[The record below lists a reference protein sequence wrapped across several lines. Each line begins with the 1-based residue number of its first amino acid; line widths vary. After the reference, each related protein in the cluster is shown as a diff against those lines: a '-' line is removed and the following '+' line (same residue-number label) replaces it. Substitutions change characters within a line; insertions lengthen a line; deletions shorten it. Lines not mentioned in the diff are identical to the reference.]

1 MEPIGNKEQHYKS
14 EPNMD
19 NNSKK
24 ISSLKKNILK
34 SKSPRNDIKIKKN
47 SSLSR
52 NDFEF
57 IFIIGKG
64 GFGKVWRV
72 KEKKTNELYALKE
85 MSKTKIIDKKS
96 EKSINGEREFL
107 SFLHHPFIVNMH
119 YAFQDNN
126 NLYLVMDLLTGG
138 DLRYHCSRYRYF
150 SEEQTRFFLACI
162 IHSLNYIHKNNVIH
176 RDIKPENLVLD
187 EKGYVCI
194 TDFGVAKKN
203 MKDNSSETSGTPGY
217 MCPEVMNGKNHSFP
231 ADFFSIGVI
240 GYEFMMGKRPY
251 RGRGRKEIKEQMT
264 NFQAKIK
271 EEEMK
276 DGWSI
281 EGVEFINSLLE
292 RNEKKRLGYAHG
304 VKELKEHPWLK
315 YYPWKDLE
323 KKNLP
328 APFIPENTDNFD
340 KKYCESIDEISNETQ
355 IRYDEIALCTHF
367 NTAFEDFYFDKNEAN
382 RKEID
387 LENYNDSDNK
397 SNKSDNEDD
406 NELENKENIDINE
419 QEERNEDKLKENIEI
434 KNHLQKINN
443 NNKNDKSKKNS
454 EYIISSKDQIYAK
467 DNIDRRE
474 VNNGLLSNNN
484 INSKLLEKDL
494 EQNER
499 ANNKLNNLIIKK
511 RNNNIRKKNVFL
523 PKNSSYISLFQ
534 NSNTNNLNNYNRISV
549 NEEKKTKNDFFNI
562 KKICVNS
569 KNVISKITNKTNSI
583 ELKDKYDLLRKK
595 QNKINKLN
603 SILKMNSHTKNVYNI
618 NKNEF
623 NNINNNSNI
632 NIYLSINMFNK
643 MMNNHLNK
651 NKISSEK
658 NTIQDLLNKQK
669 QLIINGNNKK
679 YLDNYNYLSQEQKR
693 NYYFKNPNKLKI
705 KKINRSNSVGLLLNN
720 NINFGKNKNN
730 NKSNLN
736 NLILNNYK

>member
-1 MEPIGNKEQHYKS
+1 MEPVGNKEPHFKS
-14 EPNMD
+14 EPNID
-19 NNSKK
+19 NNPKK
-24 ISSLKKNILK
+24 MSSLTKNILN
-34 SKSPRNDIKIKKN
+34 SKSPINKLKAKNN

-187 EKGYVCI
+187 DKGYVCI
-194 TDFGVAKKN
+194 TDFGVAKTN

-217 MCPEVMNGKNHSFP
+217 MCPEVMYGKNHSFP

-251 RGRGRKEIKEQMT
+251 RGRGRKEIKEQMK
-264 NFQAKIK
+264 NYQAKIK
-271 EEEMK
+271 EDEMK

-281 EGVEFINSLLE
+281 EGVEFINSLLQ
-292 RNEKKRLGYAHG
+292 RNEKKRLGYSQG
-304 VKELKEHPWLK
+304 IKELKEHPWLK
-315 YYPWKDLE
+315 YYPWKDLA

-340 KKYCESIDEISNETQ
+340 KKYCESIDDISNETQ
-355 IRYDEIALCTHF
+355 MRYEEIALCTHF
-367 NTAFEDFYFDKNEAN
+367 NTVFEDFYFNKNEVK
-382 RKEID
+382 RKD
-387 LENYNDSDNK
+387 LNLENYNDNDF
-397 SNKSDNEDD
+397 KSDNDDNNESKENTDD
-406 NELENKENIDINE
+406 NEKEE
-419 QEERNEDKLKENIEI
+419 GNEDKLKENED
-434 KNHLQKINN
+434 INN
-443 NNKNDKSKKNS
+443 SLKKIDNEGDGNKKYS
-454 EYIISSKDQIYAK
+454 ELIIGSKDQILAK
-467 DNIDRRE
+467 DNVDIKE
-474 VNNGLLSNNN
+474 INNENLSNKD
-484 INSKLLEKDL
+484 INSNLLEKDL
-494 EQNER
+494 EPNER
-499 ANNKLNNLIIKK
+499 AIKQLNHLIIKK
-511 RNNNIRKKNVFL
+511 RNNNIRKKNFFL
-523 PKNSSYISLFQ
+523 PKNSSYVCLFQ
-534 NSNTNNLNNYNRISV
+534 NSNTNNLNNFNRLSV
-549 NEEKKTKNDFFNI
+549 NEGKKTKNDFINI
-562 KKICVNS
+562 KKINVNN
-569 KNVISKITNKTNSI
+569 KNTISKITNKTNSI
-583 ELKDKYDLLRKK
+583 ELKDKYDLLMKK
-595 QNKINKLN
+595 QNRISKIKN
-603 SILKMNSHTKNVYNI
+603 ITKMNSHIKNVYNI

-623 NNINNNSNI
+623 NNINNHSNI

-643 MMNNHLNK
+643 MINNHFNK
-651 NKISSEK
+651 NKFTNEK
-658 NTIQDLLNKQK
+658 NAFQDLLNKQK
-669 QLIINGNNKK
+669 QLIINGNKKK
-679 YLDNYNYLSQEQKR
+679 YLDNYLSNEQKR
-693 NYYFKNPNKLKI
+693 NYYLKNPNKLKI
-705 KKINRSNSVGLLLNN
+705 KKINRANSVGLLLNN
-720 NINFGKNKNN
+720 NNINIWKGKNN

>member
-1 MEPIGNKEQHYKS
+1 MEPVGNKEPHFKS
-14 EPNMD
+14 EPNID
-19 NNSKK
+19 NNPKK
-24 ISSLKKNILK
+24 MSFLTKNILN
-34 SKSPRNDIKIKKN
+34 SKSPINKLKAKNN

-187 EKGYVCI
+187 DKGYVCI
-194 TDFGVAKKN
+194 TDFGVAKTN

-217 MCPEVMNGKNHSFP
+217 MCPEVMYGKNHSFP

-251 RGRGRKEIKEQMT
+251 RGRGRKEIKEQMK
-264 NFQAKIK
+264 NYQAEIK
-271 EEEMK
+271 EDEMK

-281 EGVEFINSLLE
+281 EGVEFINSLLQ
-292 RNEKKRLGYAHG
+292 RNEKKRLGYSQG
-304 VKELKEHPWLK
+304 IKELKEHPWLK
-315 YYPWKDLE
+315 YYPWKDLA
-323 KKNLP
+323 KKNLA

-340 KKYCESIDEISNETQ
+340 KKYCESIDDISNETQ
-355 IRYDEIALCTHF
+355 MRYEEIALCTHF
-367 NTAFEDFYFDKNEAN
+367 NTVFEDFYFNKNEVK
-382 RKEID
+382 RKD
-387 LENYNDSDNK
+387 LNLENYNDNDF
-397 SNKSDNEDD
+397 KSDNDDNNESKENTDD
-406 NELENKENIDINE
+406 NEKEE
-419 QEERNEDKLKENIEI
+419 GNEDKLKENED
-434 KNHLQKINN
+434 INN
-443 NNKNDKSKKNS
+443 SLKKIDNEGDGNKKYS
-454 EYIISSKDQIYAK
+454 ELIIGSKDQILAK
-467 DNIDRRE
+467 DNVDIKE
-474 VNNGLLSNNN
+474 INNENLSNKD
-484 INSKLLEKDL
+484 INSNLLEKDL
-494 EQNER
+494 EPNER
-499 ANNKLNNLIIKK
+499 AIKQLNHLIIKK
-511 RNNNIRKKNVFL
+511 RNNNIRKKNFFL
-523 PKNSSYISLFQ
+523 PKNSSYVCLFQ
-534 NSNTNNLNNYNRISV
+534 NSNTNNLNNFNRLSV
-549 NEEKKTKNDFFNI
+549 NEGKKTKNDFINI
-562 KKICVNS
+562 KKINVNN
-569 KNVISKITNKTNSI
+569 KNTISKITNKTNSI
-583 ELKDKYDLLRKK
+583 ELKDKYDLLMKK
-595 QNKINKLN
+595 QNRISKIKN
-603 SILKMNSHTKNVYNI
+603 ITKMNSNIKNVYNI

-623 NNINNNSNI
+623 NNINNHSNI

-643 MMNNHLNK
+643 MINNHFNK
-651 NKISSEK
+651 NKFTNEK
-658 NTIQDLLNKQK
+658 NAFQDLLNKQK
-669 QLIINGNNKK
+669 QLIINGNKKK
-679 YLDNYNYLSQEQKR
+679 YLDNYLSNEQKR
-693 NYYFKNPNKLKI
+693 NYYLKNPNKLKI

-720 NINFGKNKNN
+720 NNNINIWKGKND
-730 NKSNLN
+730 NKSNLK

>member
-1 MEPIGNKEQHYKS
+1 MEPVGNKEPHFKS
-14 EPNMD
+14 EPNID
-19 NNSKK
+19 NNPKK
-24 ISSLKKNILK
+24 MSSLTKNILN
-34 SKSPRNDIKIKKN
+34 SKSPINKLKAKNN

-187 EKGYVCI
+187 DKGYVCI
-194 TDFGVAKKN
+194 TDFGVAKTN

-217 MCPEVMNGKNHSFP
+217 MCPEVMYGKNHSFP

-251 RGRGRKEIKEQMT
+251 RGRGRKEIKEQMK
-264 NFQAKIK
+264 NYQAKIK
-271 EEEMK
+271 EDEMK

-281 EGVEFINSLLE
+281 EGVEFINSLLQ
-292 RNEKKRLGYAHG
+292 RNEKKRLGYSQG
-304 VKELKEHPWLK
+304 IKELKEHPWLK
-315 YYPWKDLE
+315 YYPWKDLA

-340 KKYCESIDEISNETQ
+340 KKYCESIDDISNETQ
-355 IRYDEIALCTHF
+355 MRYEEIALCTHF
-367 NTAFEDFYFDKNEAN
+367 NTVFEDFYFNKNEVK
-382 RKEID
+382 RKD
-387 LENYNDSDNK
+387 LNLENYNDNDF
-397 SNKSDNEDD
+397 KSDNDDNNESKENTDD
-406 NELENKENIDINE
+406 NEKEE
-419 QEERNEDKLKENIEI
+419 GNEDKLKENED
-434 KNHLQKINN
+434 INN
-443 NNKNDKSKKNS
+443 SLKKIDNEGDGNKKYS
-454 EYIISSKDQIYAK
+454 ELIIGSKDQILAK
-467 DNIDRRE
+467 DNVDIKE
-474 VNNGLLSNNN
+474 INNENLSNKD
-484 INSKLLEKDL
+484 INSNLLEKDL
-494 EQNER
+494 EPNER
-499 ANNKLNNLIIKK
+499 AIKQLNHLIIKK
-511 RNNNIRKKNVFL
+511 RNNNIRKKNFFL
-523 PKNSSYISLFQ
+523 PKNSSYVCLFQ
-534 NSNTNNLNNYNRISV
+534 NSNTNNLNNFNRLSV
-549 NEEKKTKNDFFNI
+549 NEGKKTKNDFINI
-562 KKICVNS
+562 KKINVNN
-569 KNVISKITNKTNSI
+569 KNTISKITNKTNSI
-583 ELKDKYDLLRKK
+583 ELKDKYDLLMKK
-595 QNKINKLN
+595 QNRISKIKN
-603 SILKMNSHTKNVYNI
+603 ITKMNSNIKNVYNI

-623 NNINNNSNI
+623 NNINNHSNI

-643 MMNNHLNK
+643 MINNHFNK
-651 NKISSEK
+651 NKFTNEK
-658 NTIQDLLNKQK
+658 NTFQDLLNKQK
-669 QLIINGNNKK
+669 QLIINGNKKK
-679 YLDNYNYLSQEQKR
+679 YLDNYLSNEQKR
-693 NYYFKNPNKLKI
+693 NYYLKNPNKLKI

-720 NINFGKNKNN
+720 NNINIWKGKNN

>member
-1 MEPIGNKEQHYKS
+1 MEPVGNKEPHFKS
-14 EPNMD
+14 EPNID
-19 NNSKK
+19 NNPKK
-24 ISSLKKNILK
+24 MSSLTKNILN
-34 SKSPRNDIKIKKN
+34 SKSPINKLKAKNN

-187 EKGYVCI
+187 DKGYVCI
-194 TDFGVAKKN
+194 TDFGVAKTN

-217 MCPEVMNGKNHSFP
+217 MCPEVMYGKNHSFP

-251 RGRGRKEIKEQMT
+251 RGRGRKEIKEQMK
-264 NFQAKIK
+264 NYQAKIK
-271 EEEMK
+271 EDEMK

-281 EGVEFINSLLE
+281 EGVEFINSLLQ
-292 RNEKKRLGYAHG
+292 RNEKKRLGYSQG
-304 VKELKEHPWLK
+304 IKELKEHPWLK
-315 YYPWKDLE
+315 YYPWKDLA

-367 NTAFEDFYFDKNEAN
+367 NTVFEDFYFNKNEVK
-382 RKEID
+382 RKD
-387 LENYNDSDNK
+387 LNLENYNDNDF
-397 SNKSDNEDD
+397 KSDNDDNNESKENTDD
-406 NELENKENIDINE
+406 NEKEE
-419 QEERNEDKLKENIEI
+419 GNEDKLKENED
-434 KNHLQKINN
+434 INN
-443 NNKNDKSKKNS
+443 SLKKIDDEGDGNKKYS
-454 EYIISSKDQIYAK
+454 ELIIGSKDQILAK
-467 DNIDRRE
+467 DNVDIKE
-474 VNNGLLSNNN
+474 INNENLSNKD
-484 INSKLLEKDL
+484 INSNLLEKDL
-494 EQNER
+494 EPNER
-499 ANNKLNNLIIKK
+499 AIKQLNHLIIKK
-511 RNNNIRKKNVFL
+511 RNNNIRKKNFFL
-523 PKNSSYISLFQ
+523 PKNSSYVCLFQ
-534 NSNTNNLNNYNRISV
+534 NSNTNNLNNFNRLSV
-549 NEEKKTKNDFFNI
+549 NEGKKTKNDFINI
-562 KKICVNS
+562 KKINVNN
-569 KNVISKITNKTNSI
+569 KNTISKITNKTNSI
-583 ELKDKYDLLRKK
+583 ELKDKYDLLMKK
-595 QNKINKLN
+595 QNRISKIKN
-603 SILKMNSHTKNVYNI
+603 ITKMNRNIKNVYNI

-623 NNINNNSNI
+623 NNINNHSNI

-643 MMNNHLNK
+643 MINNHFNK
-651 NKISSEK
+651 NKFTNEK
-658 NTIQDLLNKQK
+658 NAFQDLLNKQK
-669 QLIINGNNKK
+669 QLIINGNKKK
-679 YLDNYNYLSQEQKR
+679 YLDNYLSNEQKR
-693 NYYFKNPNKLKI
+693 NYYLKNPNKLKI

-720 NINFGKNKNN
+720 NNINIWKGKNN

>member
-1 MEPIGNKEQHYKS
+1 MEPVGNKEPHFKS
-14 EPNMD
+14 EPNID
-19 NNSKK
+19 NNPKK
-24 ISSLKKNILK
+24 MSSLTKNILN
-34 SKSPRNDIKIKKN
+34 SKSPINKLKAKNN

-187 EKGYVCI
+187 DKGYVCI
-194 TDFGVAKKN
+194 TDFGVAKTN

-217 MCPEVMNGKNHSFP
+217 MCPEVMYGKNHSFP

-251 RGRGRKEIKEQMT
+251 RGRGRKEIKEQMK
-264 NFQAKIK
+264 NYQAEIK
-271 EEEMK
+271 KDEMK

-281 EGVEFINSLLE
+281 EGVEFINSLLQ
-292 RNEKKRLGYAHG
+292 RNEKKRLGYSQG
-304 VKELKEHPWLK
+304 IKELKEHPWLK
-315 YYPWKDLE
+315 YYPWKDLA

-340 KKYCESIDEISNETQ
+340 KKYCESIDDISNETQ
-355 IRYDEIALCTHF
+355 MRYEEIALCTHF
-367 NTAFEDFYFDKNEAN
+367 NTVFEDFYFNKNEVK
-382 RKEID
+382 RKD
-387 LENYNDSDNK
+387 LNLENYNDNDF
-397 SNKSDNEDD
+397 KSDGNKKYS
-406 NELENKENIDINE
+406 EL
-419 QEERNEDKLKENIEI
+419 
-434 KNHLQKINN
+434 
-443 NNKNDKSKKNS
+443 
-454 EYIISSKDQIYAK
+454 IIGSKDQILAK
-467 DNIDRRE
+467 DNIDIKAI
-474 VNNGLLSNNN
+474 NNENLSNKD
-484 INSKLLEKDL
+484 INSNLLEKDL
-494 EQNER
+494 EPNER
-499 ANNKLNNLIIKK
+499 AIKQLNHLIIKK
-511 RNNNIRKKNVFL
+511 RNNNIRKKNFFL
-523 PKNSSYISLFQ
+523 PKNSSYVCLFQ
-534 NSNTNNLNNYNRISV
+534 NSNTNNLNNFNRLSV
-549 NEEKKTKNDFFNI
+549 NEGKKTKNDFINI
-562 KKICVNS
+562 KKINVNN
-569 KNVISKITNKTNSI
+569 KNTISKITNKTNSI
-583 ELKDKYDLLRKK
+583 ELKDKYDLLMKK
-595 QNKINKLN
+595 QNRISKIKN
-603 SILKMNSHTKNVYNI
+603 ITKMNSNIKNVYNI

-623 NNINNNSNI
+623 NNINNHSNI

-643 MMNNHLNK
+643 MINNHFNK
-651 NKISSEK
+651 NKFINEK
-658 NTIQDLLNKQK
+658 NTFQDLLNKQK
-669 QLIINGNNKK
+669 QLIINGNKKK
-679 YLDNYNYLSQEQKR
+679 YLDNYLSNEQKR
-693 NYYFKNPNKLKI
+693 NYYLKNPNKLKI

-720 NINFGKNKNN
+720 NNINIWKGKNN

>member
-1 MEPIGNKEQHYKS
+1 MEPVGNKEPHFKS
-14 EPNMD
+14 EPNID
-19 NNSKK
+19 NNPKK
-24 ISSLKKNILK
+24 MSSLTKNILN
-34 SKSPRNDIKIKKN
+34 SKSPINKLKAKNN

-187 EKGYVCI
+187 DKGYVCI
-194 TDFGVAKKN
+194 TDFGVAKTN

-217 MCPEVMNGKNHSFP
+217 MCPEVMYGKNHSFP

-251 RGRGRKEIKEQMT
+251 RGRGRKEIKEQMK
-264 NFQAKIK
+264 NYQAKIK
-271 EEEMK
+271 EDEMK

-281 EGVEFINSLLE
+281 EGVEFINSLLQ
-292 RNEKKRLGYAHG
+292 RNEKKRLGYSQG
-304 VKELKEHPWLK
+304 IKELKEHPWLK
-315 YYPWKDLE
+315 YYPWKDLA

-340 KKYCESIDEISNETQ
+340 KKYCESIDDISNETQ
-355 IRYDEIALCTHF
+355 MRYEEIALCTHF
-367 NTAFEDFYFDKNEAN
+367 NTVFEDFYFNKNEVK
-382 RKEID
+382 RKD
-387 LENYNDSDNK
+387 LNLENYNDNDI
-397 SNKSDNEDD
+397 KSDNDDNNESKENTDD
-406 NELENKENIDINE
+406 NEKEE
-419 QEERNEDKLKENIEI
+419 GNEDKLKENED
-434 KNHLQKINN
+434 INN
-443 NNKNDKSKKNS
+443 SLKKIDNEGDGNKKYS
-454 EYIISSKDQIYAK
+454 ELIIGSKDQILAK
-467 DNIDRRE
+467 DNVDIKE
-474 VNNGLLSNNN
+474 INNENLSNKD
-484 INSKLLEKDL
+484 INSNLLEKDL
-494 EQNER
+494 EPNER
-499 ANNKLNNLIIKK
+499 AIKQLNHLIIKK
-511 RNNNIRKKNVFL
+511 RNNNIRKKNFFL
-523 PKNSSYISLFQ
+523 PKNSSYVCLFQ
-534 NSNTNNLNNYNRISV
+534 NSNTNNLNNFNRLSV
-549 NEEKKTKNDFFNI
+549 NEGKKTKNDFINI
-562 KKICVNS
+562 KKINVNN
-569 KNVISKITNKTNSI
+569 KNTISKITNKTNSI
-583 ELKDKYDLLRKK
+583 ELKDKYDLLMKK
-595 QNKINKLN
+595 QNRISKIKN
-603 SILKMNSHTKNVYNI
+603 ITKMNSNIKNVYNI

-623 NNINNNSNI
+623 NNINNHSNI

-643 MMNNHLNK
+643 MINNHFNK
-651 NKISSEK
+651 NKFTNEK
-658 NTIQDLLNKQK
+658 NTFQDLLNKQK
-669 QLIINGNNKK
+669 QLIINGNKKK
-679 YLDNYNYLSQEQKR
+679 YLDNYLSNEQKR
-693 NYYFKNPNKLKI
+693 NYYLKNPNKLKI

-720 NINFGKNKNN
+720 NNINIWKGKNN

>member
-1 MEPIGNKEQHYKS
+1 MEPVGNKEPHFKS
-14 EPNMD
+14 EPNID
-19 NNSKK
+19 NNPKK
-24 ISSLKKNILK
+24 MSSLTKNILN
-34 SKSPRNDIKIKKN
+34 SKSPINKLKAKNN

-187 EKGYVCI
+187 DKGYVCI
-194 TDFGVAKKN
+194 TDFGVAKTN

-217 MCPEVMNGKNHSFP
+217 MCPEVMYGKNHSFP

-251 RGRGRKEIKEQMT
+251 RGRGRKEIKEQMK
-264 NFQAKIK
+264 NYQAKIK
-271 EEEMK
+271 EDEMK

-281 EGVEFINSLLE
+281 EGVEFINSLLQ
-292 RNEKKRLGYAHG
+292 RNEKKRLGYSQG
-304 VKELKEHPWLK
+304 IKELKEHPWLK
-315 YYPWKDLE
+315 YYPWKDLA
-323 KKNLP
+323 KKNLA

-340 KKYCESIDEISNETQ
+340 KKYCESIDDISNETQ
-355 IRYDEIALCTHF
+355 MRYEEIALCTHF
-367 NTAFEDFYFDKNEAN
+367 NTVFEDFYFNKNEVK
-382 RKEID
+382 RKD
-387 LENYNDSDNK
+387 LNLENYNDNDF
-397 SNKSDNEDD
+397 KSDNDDNNESKENTDD
-406 NELENKENIDINE
+406 NEKDEG
-419 QEERNEDKLKENIEI
+419 NEDKLKREEDINKENPD
-434 KNHLQKINN
+434 INN
-443 NNKNDKSKKNS
+443 SLKKIDNEGDGNKKYS
-454 EYIISSKDQIYAK
+454 ELIIGSKDQILAK
-467 DNIDRRE
+467 DNVDIKE
-474 VNNGLLSNNN
+474 INNENLSNKD
-484 INSKLLEKDL
+484 INSNLLEKDL
-494 EQNER
+494 EPNER
-499 ANNKLNNLIIKK
+499 AIKQLNHLIIKK
-511 RNNNIRKKNVFL
+511 RNNNIRKKNFFL
-523 PKNSSYISLFQ
+523 PKNSSYVCLFQ
-534 NSNTNNLNNYNRISV
+534 NSNTNNLNNFNRLSV
-549 NEEKKTKNDFFNI
+549 NEGKKTKNDFINI
-562 KKICVNS
+562 KKINVNN
-569 KNVISKITNKTNSI
+569 KNSISKITNKTNSI
-583 ELKDKYDLLRKK
+583 ELKDKYDLLMKK
-595 QNKINKLN
+595 QNRISKIKN
-603 SILKMNSHTKNVYNI
+603 ITKMNRNIKNVYNI

-623 NNINNNSNI
+623 NNINNHSNI

-643 MMNNHLNK
+643 MINNHFNK
-651 NKISSEK
+651 NKFTNEK
-658 NTIQDLLNKQK
+658 NTFQDLLNKQK
-669 QLIINGNNKK
+669 QLIINGNKKK
-679 YLDNYNYLSQEQKR
+679 YLDNYLSNEQKR
-693 NYYFKNPNKLKI
+693 NYYLKNPNKLKI

-720 NINFGKNKNN
+720 NNINIWKGKNN

>member
-1 MEPIGNKEQHYKS
+1 MEPVGNKEPHFKS
-14 EPNMD
+14 EPNID
-19 NNSKK
+19 NNPKK
-24 ISSLKKNILK
+24 MSSLTKNILN
-34 SKSPRNDIKIKKN
+34 SKSPINKLKAKNN

-187 EKGYVCI
+187 DKGYVCI
-194 TDFGVAKKN
+194 TDFGVAKTN

-217 MCPEVMNGKNHSFP
+217 MCPEVMYGKNHSFP

-251 RGRGRKEIKEQMT
+251 RGRGRKEIKEQMK
-264 NFQAKIK
+264 NYQAEIK
-271 EEEMK
+271 KDEMK

-281 EGVEFINSLLE
+281 EGVEFINSLLQ
-292 RNEKKRLGYAHG
+292 RNEKKRLGYSKG
-304 VKELKEHPWLK
+304 IKELKEHPWLK
-315 YYPWKDLE
+315 YYPWKDLA

-340 KKYCESIDEISNETQ
+340 KKYCESIDDISNETQ
-355 IRYDEIALCTHF
+355 MRYEEIALCTHF
-367 NTAFEDFYFDKNEAN
+367 NTVFEDFYFNKNEVK
-382 RKEID
+382 RKD
-387 LENYNDSDNK
+387 LNLENYNDNDF
-397 SNKSDNEDD
+397 KSDNDDNNESKENTDD
-406 NELENKENIDINE
+406 NEKDEG
-419 QEERNEDKLKENIEI
+419 NEDKLKENED
-434 KNHLQKINN
+434 INN
-443 NNKNDKSKKNS
+443 SLKKIDNEGDGNKKYS
-454 EYIISSKDQIYAK
+454 ELIIGSKDQILAK
-467 DNIDRRE
+467 DNVDIKE
-474 VNNGLLSNNN
+474 INNENLSNKD
-484 INSKLLEKDL
+484 INSNLLEKDL
-494 EQNER
+494 EPNER
-499 ANNKLNNLIIKK
+499 AIKQLNHLIIKK
-511 RNNNIRKKNVFL
+511 RNNNIRKKNFFL
-523 PKNSSYISLFQ
+523 PKNSSYVCLFQ
-534 NSNTNNLNNYNRISV
+534 NSNTNNLNNFNRLSV
-549 NEEKKTKNDFFNI
+549 NEGKKTKNDFINI
-562 KKICVNS
+562 KKINVNN
-569 KNVISKITNKTNSI
+569 KNTISKITNKTNSI
-583 ELKDKYDLLRKK
+583 ELKDKYDLLMKK
-595 QNKINKLN
+595 QNRISKIKN
-603 SILKMNSHTKNVYNI
+603 ITKMNSNIKNVYNI

-623 NNINNNSNI
+623 NNINNHSNI

-643 MMNNHLNK
+643 MINNHFNK
-651 NKISSEK
+651 NKFTNEK
-658 NTIQDLLNKQK
+658 NTFQDLLNKQK
-669 QLIINGNNKK
+669 QLIINGNKKK
-679 YLDNYNYLSQEQKR
+679 YLDNYLSNEQKR
-693 NYYFKNPNKLKI
+693 NYYLKNPNKLKI

-720 NINFGKNKNN
+720 NNINIWKGKNN

>member
-1 MEPIGNKEQHYKS
+1 MEPVGNKEPHFKS
-14 EPNMD
+14 EPNID
-19 NNSKK
+19 NNPKK
-24 ISSLKKNILK
+24 MSSLTKNILN
-34 SKSPRNDIKIKKN
+34 SKSPINKLKAKNN

-187 EKGYVCI
+187 DKGYVCI
-194 TDFGVAKKN
+194 TDFGVAKTN

-217 MCPEVMNGKNHSFP
+217 MCPEVMYGKNHSFP

-251 RGRGRKEIKEQMT
+251 RGRGRKEIKEQMK
-264 NFQAKIK
+264 NYQAEIK
-271 EEEMK
+271 KDEMK

-281 EGVEFINSLLE
+281 EGVEFINSLLQ
-292 RNEKKRLGYAHG
+292 RNEKKRLGYSQG
-304 VKELKEHPWLK
+304 IKELKEHPWLK
-315 YYPWKDLE
+315 YYPWKDLA
-323 KKNLP
+323 KKNLA

-340 KKYCESIDEISNETQ
+340 KKYCESIDDISNETQ
-355 IRYDEIALCTHF
+355 MRYEEIALCTHF
-367 NTAFEDFYFDKNEAN
+367 NTVFEDFYFNKNEVK
-382 RKEID
+382 RKD
-387 LENYNDSDNK
+387 LNLENYNDNDF
-397 SNKSDNEDD
+397 KSDNDDNNESKENTDD
-406 NELENKENIDINE
+406 NEKEE
-419 QEERNEDKLKENIEI
+419 GNEDKLKENED
-434 KNHLQKINN
+434 INN
-443 NNKNDKSKKNS
+443 SLKKIDNEGDGNKKYS
-454 EYIISSKDQIYAK
+454 ELIIGSKDQILAK
-467 DNIDRRE
+467 DNVDIKE
-474 VNNGLLSNNN
+474 INNENLSNKD
-484 INSKLLEKDL
+484 INSNLLEKDL
-494 EQNER
+494 EPNER
-499 ANNKLNNLIIKK
+499 AIKQLNHLIIKK
-511 RNNNIRKKNVFL
+511 RNNNIRKKNFFL
-523 PKNSSYISLFQ
+523 PKNSSYVCLFQ
-534 NSNTNNLNNYNRISV
+534 NSNTNNLNNFNRLSV
-549 NEEKKTKNDFFNI
+549 NEGKKTKNDFINI
-562 KKICVNS
+562 KKINVNN
-569 KNVISKITNKTNSI
+569 KNTISKITNKTNSI
-583 ELKDKYDLLRKK
+583 ELKDKYDLLMKK
-595 QNKINKLN
+595 QNRISKIKN
-603 SILKMNSHTKNVYNI
+603 ITKMNSTIKNVYNI

-623 NNINNNSNI
+623 NNINNHSNI

-643 MMNNHLNK
+643 MINNHFNK
-651 NKISSEK
+651 NKFTNEK
-658 NTIQDLLNKQK
+658 NTFQDLLNKQK
-669 QLIINGNNKK
+669 QLIINGNKKK
-679 YLDNYNYLSQEQKR
+679 YLDNYLSNEQKR
-693 NYYFKNPNKLKI
+693 NYYLKNPNKLKI

-720 NINFGKNKNN
+720 NNINIWKGKNN

>member
-1 MEPIGNKEQHYKS
+1 MEPVGNKEPHFKS
-14 EPNMD
+14 EPNID
-19 NNSKK
+19 NNPKK
-24 ISSLKKNILK
+24 MSSLTKNILN
-34 SKSPRNDIKIKKN
+34 SKSPINKLKAKNN

-72 KEKKTNELYALKE
+72 KEIKTNELYALKE

-187 EKGYVCI
+187 DKGYVCI
-194 TDFGVAKKN
+194 TDFGVAKTN

-217 MCPEVMNGKNHSFP
+217 MCPEVMYGKNHSFP

-251 RGRGRKEIKEQMT
+251 RGRGRKEIKEQMK
-264 NFQAKIK
+264 NYQAEIK
-271 EEEMK
+271 KDEMK

-281 EGVEFINSLLE
+281 EGVEFINSLLQ
-292 RNEKKRLGYAHG
+292 RNEKKRLGYSQG
-304 VKELKEHPWLK
+304 IKELKEHPWLK
-315 YYPWKDLE
+315 YYPWKDLA

-340 KKYCESIDEISNETQ
+340 KKYCESIDDISNETQ
-355 IRYDEIALCTHF
+355 MRYEEIALCTHF
-367 NTAFEDFYFDKNEAN
+367 NTVFEDFYFNKNEVK
-382 RKEID
+382 RKD
-387 LENYNDSDNK
+387 LNLENYNDNDF
-397 SNKSDNEDD
+397 KSDNDDNNESKENTDD
-406 NELENKENIDINE
+406 NEKEE
-419 QEERNEDKLKENIEI
+419 GNEDKLKENED
-434 KNHLQKINN
+434 INN
-443 NNKNDKSKKNS
+443 SLKKIDNEGDGNKKYS
-454 EYIISSKDQIYAK
+454 ELIIGSKDQILAK
-467 DNIDRRE
+467 DNVDIKE
-474 VNNGLLSNNN
+474 INNENLSNKD
-484 INSKLLEKDL
+484 INSNLLEKDL

-499 ANNKLNNLIIKK
+499 AIKQLNHLIIKK
-511 RNNNIRKKNVFL
+511 RNNNIRKKNFFL
-523 PKNSSYISLFQ
+523 PKNSSYVCLFQ
-534 NSNTNNLNNYNRISV
+534 NSNTNNLNNFNRLSV
-549 NEEKKTKNDFFNI
+549 NEGKKTKNDFINI
-562 KKICVNS
+562 KKINVNN
-569 KNVISKITNKTNSI
+569 KNTISKITNKTNSI
-583 ELKDKYDLLRKK
+583 ELKDKYDLLMKK
-595 QNKINKLN
+595 QNRISKIKN
-603 SILKMNSHTKNVYNI
+603 ITKMNSNIKNVYNI

-623 NNINNNSNI
+623 NNINNHSNI

-643 MMNNHLNK
+643 MINNHFNK
-651 NKISSEK
+651 NKFTNEK
-658 NTIQDLLNKQK
+658 NTFQDLLNKQK
-669 QLIINGNNKK
+669 QLIINGNKKK
-679 YLDNYNYLSQEQKR
+679 YLDNYLSNEQKR
-693 NYYFKNPNKLKI
+693 NYYLKNPNKLKI

-720 NINFGKNKNN
+720 NNINIWKGKNN